1 MTVAEPWPTA
11 ADGTALRRSTTANG
25 VRAALAAVSA
35 KWGGGDHITY
45 VFAPPGD
52 ARSSWI

>member
-11 ADGTALRRSTTANG
+11 ADGTAWRRSTTANG